1 MAKEKE
7 KDAKI
12 ESDDFNNESED
23 AVDNSPSMEDI
34 LKSIRGVISGDEGD
48 NNPDE
53 DEDILELT
61 EMIEEGN
68 PIEEQATATPDG
80 KSVLDQID
88 EALKGDD
95 EPLIIEKSEEHVPVF
110 DAIESQIP
118 PEIDTNSASEHIAI
132 EDEKT
137 TQSTD
142 YNNIAE
148 DLSEISSNIL
158 GTENGRLLQEKVA
171 NESSETL
178 KRLVENLP
186 KSQIIS
192 PYTTGGIT
200 LEQLTIEAM
209 KPFLAEWLN
218 KNLPTIVKQIV
229 TKEIRKLIPEEE
241 K

>member
-68 PIEEQATATPDG
+68 PIEEQATAAPVG

-88 EALKGDD
+88 EALKGDE
-95 EPLIIEKSEEHVPVF
+95 EPLIIEKSEENVPVF
-110 DAIESQIP
+110 DAIKPQIP
-118 PEIDTNSASEHIAI
+118 PEIYTNSASEHVTI
-132 EDEKT
+132 EDKKT

-142 YNNIAE
+142 YNNIAD
-148 DLSEISSNIL
+148 DLSEISSNVL
-158 GTENGRLLQEKVA
+158 DTENGRLLQEKVA

-178 KRLVENLP
+178 KRLVNNLP

-229 TKEIRKLIPEEE
+229 SKEIRKLIPEEE

>member
-7 KDAKI
+7 KDP
-12 ESDDFNNESED
+12 NNTNSED

-34 LKSIRGVISGDEGD
+34 LKSIRGVISGDE
-48 NNPDE
+48 NPNE

-68 PIEEQATATPDG
+68 PIEEQTNVLPDG

-88 EALKGDD
+88 EALKEDN
-95 EPLIIEKSEEHVPVF
+95 EHVMLEKTEEQPLVF
-110 DAIESQIP
+110 DEIEPQMP
-118 PEIDTNSASEHIAI
+118 PQIDTPPPFVESLAI
-132 EDEKT
+132 KEEEGSKLID
-137 TQSTD
+137 QI
-142 YNNIAE
+142 NIKE
-148 DLSEISSNIL
+148 DLIEITSNSLDIQK
-158 GTENGRLLQEKVA
+158 ERLLQEKVA
-171 NESSETL
+171 HESSETL

-186 KSQIIS
+186 KSQVVS
-192 PYTTGGIT
+192 PYTAGGIT

-218 KNLPTIVKQIV
+218 KNLPTIVNQIV
-229 TKEIRKLIPEEE
+229 TKEIRKLIPDEE